1 MDEVIAF
8 TKVKL
13 PFGWLG
19 NMSPH
24 PIIFWDKEW
33 RTAEA
38 LFQAGRFVTDDPIR
52 EEIRAEASPMSAKM
66 IAKGQVERMFI
77 QPMSDADVGW
87 MIVVLNLK
95 LQQHPNLKQEL
106 LSTGQRQIIEDCTKR
121 PHGSGLFWGAA
132 KQADGTWLGENKL
145 GKLWMGIR
153 ELG

>member
-66 IAKGQVERMFI
+66 IELAGAVE
-77 QPMSDADVGW
+77 GY
-87 MIVVLNLK
+87 
-95 LQQHPNLKQEL
+95 
-106 LSTGQRQIIEDCTKR
+106 
-121 PHGSGLFWGAA
+121 A
-132 KQADGTWLGENKL
+132 KQDGKETAEFLRWADRIGFETFGDQPGERQFRVALFFKTD
-145 GKLWMGIR
+145 
-153 ELG
+153 